1 MNDTI
6 KIGDTVVRR
15 VRDRD
20 SFWKNSCDKHK
31 WPVDGHYVVVGFNGA
46 GGIRLQGF
54 HSDYAF
60 TETCFDLV
68 EFTPEQEYKVAKKH
82 LVGLT
87 PEEEYKV
94 AKKLIGK
101 TVKFQSGSTKFKVEK
116 VILRH
121 DDDGDDLSFASRD
134 YLKKHGYVVAVIS
147 SGFTKPFPEIELVPD
162 EITLK
167 LNDSYD
173 AIVTKDGIKV
183 GCQTFSHDIVE
194 KLKKAIEQI
203 NK

>member
-1 MNDTI
+1 MKDTI

-20 SFWKNSCDKHK
+20 SFWNNSCDKHK
-31 WPVDGHYVVVGFNGA
+31 LPADGHYVVVGFSGS
-46 GGIRLQGF
+46 GGLKLQGF
-54 HSDYAF
+54 HSDYSF
-60 TETCFDLV
+60 TETCFDVV
-68 EFTPEQEYKVAKKH
+68 EFTPEQEYK
-82 LVGLT
+82 
-87 PEEEYKV
+87 E

-101 TVKFQSGSTKFKVEK
+101 TIKFKDGQTKFKVEK

-121 DDDGDDLSFASRD
+121 DDDGRGLSWVCRD
-134 YLKKHGYVVAVIS
+134 YLKKHGYVVAV
-147 SGFTKPFPEIELVPD
+147 SGDIFDKPFSEIELVPD

-167 LNDSYD
+167 LNDKHD

-194 KLKKAIEQI
+194 KLKNAIEQI